1 MQTATDRIHRKTPE
15 ACSADA
21 AELRQRLAAAEA
33 ERRKAQA
40 AMVDLEERLS
50 DAINVCVALER
61 LHGSTDHGEVLRA
74 IQDVVINLVGSEELA
89 VYEPDASG
97 ALAVVQSF
105 GIAGNQLATV
115 APGHGAIGRAAAE
128 GRAWVVGD
136 SAPCGDPDLTAC
148 VPLVADDRVVAVL
161 AIWRLLPHKPA
172 LRDADRR
179 VLALLGPHA
188 GRALYLTAGNKR
200 RARAA

>member
-1 MQTATDRIHRKTPE
+1 MQTASDLVHRKKPD
-15 ACSADA
+15 ACCADGT
-21 AELRQRLAAAEA
+21 ELRQRLAAAEA
-33 ERRKAQA
+33 ERRRAQA

-50 DAINVCVALER
+50 DTINVCVALER

-89 VYEPDASG
+89 VYEPGPSG
-97 ALAVVQSF
+97 ELEVVQSF
-105 GIAGNQLATV
+105 GVSGGRLAPV
-115 APGHGAIGRAAAE
+115 APGHGPIGRVAAE
-128 GRAWVVGD
+128 GRAWVTGD
-136 SAPCGDPDLTAC
+136 ATPCGDPDLTAC

-161 AIWRLLPHKPA
+161 AIWRLLPQKPA

-179 VLALLGPHA
+179 VLELLGPHA
-188 GRALYLTAGNKR
+188 GRALYLTAGNTR